1 MGFLDAFS
9 SQQSQYD
16 NYQSDDAPHQAT
28 LSHELLGG
36 AVAFEAAKA
45 YEDHCARNGK
55 PQSHALA
62 KELFAGFAG
71 AAVDRLVET
80 KGNTGTGRRV
90 VCAPETESAI
100 AWLLEA
106 QEQIQETFTEDVYES
121 NY

>member
-16 NYQSDDAPHQAT
+16 NFQSDDAPHQAS

-36 AVAFEAAKA
+36 AVAFEA

-80 KGNTGTGRRV
+80 KGRQR
-90 VCAPETESAI
+90 AQSH
-100 AWLLEA
+100 A
-106 QEQIQETFTEDVYES
+106 QEQIQETFTEDVYQS

>member
-1 MGFLDAFS
+1 MGFLDVFS
-9 SQQSQYD
+9 SSQTQYD
-16 NYQSDDAPHQAT
+16 DFQSSDAPHEAS

-80 KGNTGTGRRV
+80 KG
-90 VCAPETESAI
+90 ADAWSAHQRQR
-100 AWLLEA
+100 AQAHA
-106 QEQIQETFTEDVYES
+106 QEQIQETFTEEVYEQ

>member
-9 SQQSQYD
+9 SQQTQYD

-80 KGNTGTGRRV
+80 KG
-90 VCAPETESAI
+90 ADAWSAHQRQR
-100 AWLLEA
+100 AQSHA